1 MWFATIDEACTS
13 SSHSYIRNPNL
24 FILSIKFLDTV
35 PDVRIL
41 PPEKSSIQRTQAIVS
56 ILSCLVWIIV
66 GSLAMCWSLESLG
79 ALMGISD
86 MLMGVTISAA
96 GTSLPVLVASCIC
109 ARQGLGNMAV
119 SNTFGSNSFNIL
131 LGLGLP
137 WTLYC
142 AFASGGEPYHGIVD
156 EGITESA
163 FWLSGV
169 LLVFIVLVVA
179 SKFVLY
185 RWHAWV
191 FVVLYVAYVVY
202 AVLQDLGLLHL

>member
-1 MWFATIDEACTS
+1 
-13 SSHSYIRNPNL
+13 
-24 FILSIKFLDTV
+24 
-35 PDVRIL
+35 
-41 PPEKSSIQRTQAIVS
+41 
-56 ILSCLVWIIV
+56 
-66 GSLAMCWSLESLG
+66 MCWSLESLG

-86 MLMGVTISAA
+86 MLMCVTISAA

-142 AFASGGEPYHGIVD
+142 AFVSGGESYHGIVD

-179 SKFVLY
+179 SNFVLY
-185 RWHAWV
+185 RWHALI
-191 FVVLYVAYVVY
+191 FIGLYVAYVVY
-202 AVLQDLGLLHL
+202 AVLQDLGLS

>member
-1 MWFATIDEACTS
+1 
-13 SSHSYIRNPNL
+13 
-24 FILSIKFLDTV
+24 
-35 PDVRIL
+35 
-41 PPEKSSIQRTQAIVS
+41 
-56 ILSCLVWIIV
+56 
-66 GSLAMCWSLESLG
+66 
-79 ALMGISD
+79 

-96 GTSLPVLVASCIC
+96 GTSLPVLVASCVC
-109 ARQGLGNMAV
+109 ARQGFGNMAV

-163 FWLSGV
+163 VWLSGV

-179 SKFVLY
+179 SNFVLY
-185 RWHAWV
+185 RWHAWT
-191 FVVLYVAYVVY
+191 FVLLYVAYVVC
-202 AVLQDLGLLHL
+202 AILKDLGLL